1 MRYEYVFYERDVSFD
16 YGDFPGATCSC
27 IEKNGFSIEIDKD
40 DNVDVSS
47 LEGFGDFQFIERDI
61 KTPDALIDFIENHK
75 IYIESTNDTPIEIN
89 KELFEELVEFLKNE
103 RVVK

>member
-61 KTPDALIDFIENHK
+61 KTPKGLIKFIDEHK
-75 IYIESTNDTPIEIN
+75 ADIEETSNTSLSEN
-89 KELFEELVEFLKNE
+89 KELFEELRGFLNE
-103 RVVK
+103 N